1 MSAQKGLYTHP
12 RTGNVGIGTSIPRSL
27 LNLTSSG
34 AGTNATVLTIGGGDH
49 NRQ

>member
-1 MSAQKGLYTHP
+1 MSAQIGLYTHP
-12 RTGNVGIGTSIPRSL
+12 RTGNVGIGTSMPRTQ

-34 AGTNATVLTIGGGDH
+34 VGTNATILTIGGGDH